1 MLMRPQSLFVR
12 RVGAKKGEKQML
24 KKAAI
29 FVFLAFLAA
38 CAPAAK
44 QSTPVTVFTPPAP
57 EIVMDREVEN
67 PGSLF
72 DPDQASYLFTDN
84 RARRVGDIV
93 VVNIVEN
100 VSATNKATTKSEK
113 DSSLNFGVENFFG
126 QSRMRALPLG
136 APLGLRGGIGFNTP
150 VGTTPMIKAS
160 SASKFNGNGET
171 KREANVS
178 ASVAARVVK
187 VLNGGVL
194 QIEGARQIKVNG
206 ETQIIVVRGLVRAR
220 DVGPDNSISSTYLAD
235 AKIEIYGQ
243 GILADKQ
250 KPGWLTRILDHIW
263 PF

>member
-1 MLMRPQSLFVR
+1 MVKKLFMFFFW
-12 RVGAKKGEKQML
+12 AS
-24 KKAAI
+24 
-29 FVFLAFLAA
+29 LAA
-38 CAPAAK
+38 CAPATK
-44 QSTPVTVFTPPAP
+44 QATPVTVFTPPPP
-57 EIVMDREVEN
+57 EVVVQKD
-67 PGSLF
+67 PAATPSLF
-72 DPDQASYLFTDN
+72 DPDRANYLFTDN
-84 RARRVGDIV
+84 RARAIGDIV
-93 VVNIVEN
+93 VVNIVES
-100 VSATNKATTKSEK
+100 VSASNKASTKSQK

-126 QSRMRALPLG
+126 KSRMRALPFGTFLG
-136 APLGLRGGIGFNTP
+136 TKQGLGFNAP

-160 SASKFNGNGET
+160 SVSKFQGNGET
-171 KREANVS
+171 KREADVS

-187 VLNGGVL
+187 ILNGGVL

-220 DVGPDNSISSTYLAD
+220 DIGPDNSISSTYLAD

>member
-1 MLMRPQSLFVR
+1 
-12 RVGAKKGEKQML
+12 ML
-24 KKAAI
+24 KKI
-29 FVFLAFLAA
+29 IYLMLALALFA
-38 CAPAAK
+38 CAPATKQAK
-44 QSTPVTVFTPPAP
+44 PVPAFTPPPP
-57 EIVMDREVEN
+57 EKIIEDEVD
-67 PGSLF
+67 PASLF
-72 DPDQASYLFTDN
+72 DPDQASFLFTDN

-100 VSATNKATTKSEK
+100 VTATNKATTKSEK
-113 DSSLNFGVENFFG
+113 DSSINFGVQNFFG
-126 QSRMRALPLG
+126 QSRMRTIPLG
-136 APLGLRGGIGFNTP
+136 APFGMTGGIGFNTP
-150 VGTTPMIKAS
+150 VGATPMVKAGS
-160 SASKFNGNGET
+160 VSKFNGNGET

-206 ETQIIVVRGLVRAR
+206 EKQIIVVRGLVRAR
-220 DVGPDNSISSTYLAD
+220 DVGPDNTIASTYLAD
-235 AKIEIYGQ
+235 AQIEIYGQ